1 MAVPAAGQAVVLLH
15 GLGRSP
21 NSMRP
26 VARALTARGYLV
38 FNLGYRSRSAKI
50 RTLAESV
57 ARDIAGIPSSR
68 PLHFVTHSLGGV
80 LLRVAVADRQI
91 PLARV
96 GRVVMLGPPNGGSH
110 VADFFSRRG
119 MLRNFYQSVTGPAG
133 LELGVESAGVIG
145 TLPALPFETGI
156 IAGSRSVNPLLS
168 LVLPGPNDGKVS
180 VAQAAAPG
188 MRGFIVVPHSHP
200 FLMRA
205 DVVLAQTLAFL
216 ATGAFIADG
225 GTEPAR
231 AGYHS
236 ADRERR

>member
-1 MAVPAAGQAVVLLH
+1 MTDVTAPGAGQAVVLLH

-21 NSMRP
+21 RSMRP

-38 FNLGYRSRSAKI
+38 FNLGYHSRSANI
-50 RTLAESV
+50 RRLAEAV
-57 ARDIAGIPSSR
+57 ARDVAAIPSGR
-68 PLHFVTHSLGGV
+68 PLHFVTHSLGGI
-80 LLRVAVADRQI
+80 LLRVAVADGHI

-96 GRVVMLGPPNGGSH
+96 GRVVMLGPPNGGSQ
-110 VADFFSRRG
+110 VADAFSSGR
-119 MLRNFYQSVTGPAG
+119 MLRYFYQALMGPAG
-133 LELGVESAGVIG
+133 LELGVDSAGVIG
-145 TLPALPFETGI
+145 MLPPLPFETGI

-205 DVVLAQTLAFL
+205 NVVLEQTVAFL
-216 ATGAFIADG
+216 ATGKF
-225 GTEPAR
+225 T
-231 AGYHS
+231 
-236 ADRERR
+236 

>member
-1 MAVPAAGQAVVLLH
+1 
-15 GLGRSP
+15 
-21 NSMRP
+21 MRP

-38 FNLGYRSRSAKI
+38 FNLAYRSRSAKI
-50 RTLAESV
+50 RTLAEAV
-57 ARDIAGIPSSR
+57 ALDVAAIPSNR

-80 LLRVAVADRQI
+80 LLRVAVADGNI
-91 PLARV
+91 PPARV
-96 GRVVMLGPPNGGSH
+96 GRVVMLGPPNGGSQ
-110 VADFFSRRG
+110 VADFFSRGG
-119 MLRNFYQSVTGPAG
+119 MLRNFYTALMGPAG

-156 IAGSRSVNPLLS
+156 IAGSRSVNPILS

-205 DVVLAQTLAFL
+205 DVVLEQTVAFL
-216 ATGAFIADG
+216 TTGAFASS
-225 GTEPAR
+225 PV
-231 AGYHS
+231 
-236 ADRERR
+236 ERREAP

>member
-1 MAVPAAGQAVVLLH
+1 MASNAARAVVLLH

-21 NSMRP
+21 KSMRP

-38 FNLGYRSRSAKI
+38 FNIAYRSRSAKI
-50 RTLAESV
+50 RTLAEAV
-57 ARDIAGIPSSR
+57 ARDVAAIPSSG

-80 LLRVAVADRQI
+80 LLRVAVAAGLI

-96 GRVVMLGPPNGGSH
+96 GRVVMLGPPNGGSQ
-110 VADFFSRRG
+110 VADVFGRRG
-119 MLRNFYQSVTGPAG
+119 MLRSLYKAVTGPAG
-133 LELGVESAGVIG
+133 LELGVESAGVIA
-145 TLPALPFETGI
+145 TLPTLPFETGI
-156 IAGSRSVNPLLS
+156 IAGSRSVNPILS

-205 DVVLAQTLAFL
+205 DIVLAETLAFL
-216 ATGAFIADG
+216 ETGAFVSSSD
-225 GTEPAR
+225 AR
-231 AGYHS
+231 LGAP
-236 ADRERR
+236 